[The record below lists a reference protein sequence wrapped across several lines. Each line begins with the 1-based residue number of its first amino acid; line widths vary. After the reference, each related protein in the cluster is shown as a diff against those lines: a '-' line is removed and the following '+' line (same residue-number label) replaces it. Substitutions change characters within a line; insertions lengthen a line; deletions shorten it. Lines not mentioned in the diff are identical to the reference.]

1 MVIIGNLKINLKIY
15 SYSFNISLMIQFDK
29 MTIGFR
35 VFVGPVLLLFNN
47 NEQSMGVKEKEAISE
62 KIVANTTVSPKCCI
76 NCVKS
81 NDLLSEDDNIFMEKL
96 TKRSK
101 NDLCLASHITI
112 FTTSALIYL
121 MIGLIVMIF
130 VY

>member
-1 MVIIGNLKINLKIY
+1 MILILVLRIIRPLI
-15 SYSFNISLMIQFDK
+15 
-29 MTIGFR
+29 
-35 VFVGPVLLLFNN
+35 
-47 NEQSMGVKEKEAISE
+47 
-62 KIVANTTVSPKCCI
+62 PKYCI
-76 NCVKS
+76 DYATS

-101 NDLCLASHITI
+101 NDLWLVIHLTI
-112 FTTSALIYL
+112 LTTPALIYL